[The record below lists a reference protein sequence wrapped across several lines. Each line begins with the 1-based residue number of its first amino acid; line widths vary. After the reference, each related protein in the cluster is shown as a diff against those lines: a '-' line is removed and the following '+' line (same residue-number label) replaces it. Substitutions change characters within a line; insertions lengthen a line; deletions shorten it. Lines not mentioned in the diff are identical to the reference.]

1 METLNNVLSLASDL
15 VWNTPSVLPAMVV
28 LLLFSGLF
36 LTVRLGFIQFR
47 RLGHAIRVVAGKYD
61 NNSSSGD
68 VSHYQALTS
77 ALSATVGIGNIAGVA
92 TAIHYGGPGA
102 VFWLWLTGF
111 LGMATKFVECTLAQK
126 HRVIHPDGSVS
137 GGPMYYIEKGLGPR
151 WKWVAILFAVC
162 AATGAMGTGN
172 SIQAFTMADSLRA
185 DFGIPNW
192 VSGLVSASI
201 IGLVIVGGIR
211 RIGTVTGKLVPFMG
225 LLYVVSALVVVA
237 LNIDRLPGAVSDIVT
252 YAFLPPGMI
261 GGFAGSTFVFT
272 LTWGVKRGLFSNEA
286 GQGSAP
292 IAHAAAKTDRPVS
305 EGSVALLEPFVDTVV
320 ICFITGLVI
329 VTMGTWNQKHPDRF
343 DITAKSGLTWV
354 RADAKVIERGQV
366 DAGSLFVGT
375 SRITD
380 GLAETV
386 LVVRNNSIVDGA
398 RFHLDGK
405 PFSGEITLSGG
416 VPIARDNNGKT
427 IPASR
432 VFITGNALLNG
443 SPLTA
448 TAFRD
453 GLMPV
458 FPWGNY
464 LITIVVFLFAI
475 STAISWS
482 YYGDRAI
489 LYLAGPRAVLPYK
502 VLFTAVHFIGAIVS
516 LEAVW
521 AFGDTALGLMAIP
534 NLIAVLILSRKVRK
548 ESDAYFAQVDADEMA
563 QRREHKRKRPRES

>member
-15 VWNTPSVLPAMVV
+15 VWNTPSVLPAMVI

-47 RLGHAIRVVAGKYD
+47 RLGHSIRVVAGKYD
-61 NNSSSGD
+61 NASSSGD

-126 HRVIHPDGSVS
+126 YRVIHPDGSVS

-151 WKWVAILFAVC
+151 WKWVAVLFAVC

-192 VSGLVSASI
+192 MSGLVSASI

-225 LLYVVSALVVVA
+225 LIYVVSALVLVA
-237 LNIDRLPGAVSDIVT
+237 LNVDRLPGAVSDIVR
-252 YAFLPPGMI
+252 YAFSPPGMI

-292 IAHAAAKTDRPVS
+292 IAHAAARTDRPVS
-305 EGSVALLEPFVDTVV
+305 EGAVALLEPFVDTVV

-354 RADAKVIERGQV
+354 KTGSAVGQRGQV
-366 DAGSLFVGT
+366 DAGFLFVGT
-375 SRITD
+375 SNITD
-380 GLAETV
+380 GMAEKV
-386 LVVRNNSIVDGA
+386 SVVRNNSIVNQA
-398 RFHLDGK
+398 RFIVDGK
-405 PFSGEITLSGG
+405 PLSGEITLSGG
-416 VPIARDNNGKT
+416 APVVRDANGSPIA
-427 IPASR
+427 ASK
-432 VFITGNALLNG
+432 VFITGLALLNG

-453 GLMPV
+453 GLKPL

-502 VLFTAVHFIGAIVS
+502 ILFTSVHFVGAIVS

-534 NLIAVLILSRKVRK
+534 NLVAVLLLSRRVKK
-548 ESDAYFAQVDADEMA
+548 DSDIYFAQVDVDEMTA
-563 QRREHKRKRPRES
+563 RRSKDNKPVR